1 MSPPPENDEGTRGER
16 RESKHRKKKHA
27 LRMHGA
33 SLRRVYR
40 DAILKRAK
48 RRGRLRGK
56 PTSDESES
64 S

>member
-1 MSPPPENDEGTRGER
+1 MTPPADDESTRGER
-16 RESKHRKKKHA
+16 RESKQRKKKRA

-48 RRGRLRGK
+48 RRGKLRRK
-56 PTSDESES
+56 SDS
-64 S
+64 SDSNN

>member
-1 MSPPPENDEGTRGER
+1 MSPPADNDQDTRGER
-16 RESKHRKKKHA
+16 RESKLRKKKRA

-48 RRGRLRGK
+48 RRRRLDRQSRDGED
-56 PTSDESES
+56 SN
-64 S
+64 

>member
-1 MSPPPENDEGTRGER
+1 MSPPAENDEGTRGER

-33 SLRRVYR
+33 SIRRVYR

-48 RRGRLRGK
+48 RRGRIRRG
-56 PTSDESES
+56 SGDDAESA
-64 S
+64 